1 MKMKNF
7 AIILLFLTVAACN
20 QPKKAESEKK
30 PEMPVAQKDSA
41 KKDLAGLAFAVK
53 KDLVCGMPVSAGV
66 HDTAQYKGKIYGFCA
81 AECKAE
87 FVKDPG
93 SYLSAK

>member
-1 MKMKNF
+1 MKIKKY
-7 AIILLFLTVAACN
+7 AVILLVSTVAACN
-20 QPKKAESEKK
+20 QPKTVNPEKK
-30 PEMPVAQKDSA
+30 PEMPVSKKDTV
-41 KKDLAGLAFAVK
+41 KKDLANLAFASK
-53 KDLVCGMPVSAGV
+53 KDLVCGMPVSAGI